1 MDPGR
6 HSIPA
11 WYDGEELIELT
22 CLQGNPI
29 PSKEYEADIRDRL
42 GNLGTLRIQEM
53 ERLKGM
59 PPEYTTATSPMMGA
73 RITGINAAWDMNVAA
88 RFLQHLTPQLPI
100 DSSMTALDCTA
111 TTTEIYEARD

>member
-1 MDPGR
+1 MR
-6 HSIPA
+6 H
-11 WYDGEELIELT
+11 
-22 CLQGNPI
+22 
-29 PSKEYEADIRDRL
+29 IRDRL